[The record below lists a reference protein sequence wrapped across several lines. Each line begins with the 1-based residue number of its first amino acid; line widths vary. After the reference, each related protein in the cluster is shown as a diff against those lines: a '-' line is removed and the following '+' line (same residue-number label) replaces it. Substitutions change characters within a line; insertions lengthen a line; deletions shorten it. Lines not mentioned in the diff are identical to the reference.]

1 MIYVE
6 VLVEELPVANF
17 MVNETVPLQ
26 AVTGAVA
33 KQLKFHTQPIAVTE
47 LTENRVLVPELSL
60 REQGVTDGCILKM
73 EVDHAVFV

>member
-17 MVNETVPLQ
+17 MVNETVPLK
-26 AVTGAVA
+26 AVTGAVV
-33 KQLKFHTQPIAVTE
+33 KQLQLQAPSVEVTE
-47 LTENRVLVPELSL
+47 LTENRPLVPELSL